1 MYDQWGSSFFW
12 FTLSSCSCS
21 CLRSSRDCCASCTC
35 LHQLLPKYLLH
46 PSATRSSPLLSS
58 RQPVAAFYALSWAGL
73 SVPLSSF
80 LLSHHPLQ
88 FRKAL
93 VKMRK
98 VRRRGRKG
106 STHHKLQAVAHASP
120 QNCLFWGLV
129 LEPHFAQSCG
139 PLRATLLPSWLADF
153 AATPQGCC
161 ACVGQV
167 VVCRA
172 SSLHLQCLSEKWKMP
187 IEDKHFLLAPN
198 STVLL
203 GFCSRLHG
211 SVGMASLLCRWQTA
225 SHKVGT
231 LSTLS
236 PLQTGFQ
243 QVYRLRLTP
252 ARLRS

>member
-1 MYDQWGSSFFW
+1 M
-12 FTLSSCSCS
+12 
-21 CLRSSRDCCASCTC
+21 
-35 LHQLLPKYLLH
+35 
-46 PSATRSSPLLSS
+46 
-58 RQPVAAFYALSWAGL
+58 
-73 SVPLSSF
+73 
-80 LLSHHPLQ
+80 
-88 FRKAL
+88 
-93 VKMRK
+93 KMRK

-106 STHHKLQAVAHASP
+106 RTHHKLQAVAHASP

-198 STVLL
+198 STVYLVSVVAFMAQL
-203 GFCSRLHG
+203 VWRHSCVADRLP
-211 SVGMASLLCRWQTA
+211 VTKLEL
-225 SHKVGT
+225 
-231 LSTLS
+231 
-236 PLQTGFQ
+236 FQ
-243 QVYRLRLTP
+243 P
-252 ARLRS
+252 FPHCK